1 MCITLAQKPKLL
13 PSKTGTRHLQ
23 WSRALLNVRRR
34 DTRFQGGKVRYN
46 SSAQSTAK
54 LGALSLLTFAT
65 MVLPGQAL
73 AQSASG
79 TTPTRDQIDPLLP
92 PEPQDRPRL
101 SVEGDVERAPCSL
114 ADPAYANVK
123 INFTGAV
130 FNNLGPVSPAEM
142 ASVVQP
148 YLGGEHPISIVCDIR
163 DAAATKLRD
172 KGYLA
177 AVQVP
182 VQRIENGQ
190 VKFEVLYARITTI
203 RVMGEAGPDGRLLE
217 KYLGKL
223 VSDQPF
229 NRLTAERSL
238 LLAQDLP
245 GYDIRLALRPAGTGA
260 GDMVGEVRVNQ
271 VPVIADL
278 SIQNLASRST
288 GRFGAQARVQF
299 NGLTGHGDR
308 TTFAAYTTADFSEQ
322 QVYQVGHDMLIG
334 SNGFRI
340 GGRAT
345 YALTRP
351 DLGANTPPVRGRT
364 AFATLEASYPLIR
377 SQALSIS
384 AAGGME
390 FLRQRI
396 RFAGLPLSRD
406 RLRIAYAKVSGE
418 AVDLKGV
425 GPSGT
430 IGWRL
435 RGSLEARQGLSILGA
450 SPNCIAQPAVCNRGG
465 FVPPSL
471 PDGDPT
477 ATVLRFTGEAELRT
491 HSRFTVLISPR
502 AQLSSNAL
510 PAFEQFSAGNYTL
523 GRGFDPGALVGDSGA
538 GFQTEIRL
546 DNFRLN
552 PKSSLMV
559 QPYAFSDNVWVWNKG
574 VPGDPARMSSLGGG
588 ARFTLPG
595 RARLD
600 LFGAVPTRKL
610 PGDAK
615 RRDVR
620 FLMTLTTNILPWRNR

>member
-1 MCITLAQKPKLL
+1 MRSKKLAEPKE
-13 PSKTGTRHLQ
+13 
-23 WSRALLNVRRR
+23 RA
-34 DTRFQGGKVRYN
+34 T
-46 SSAQSTAK
+46 SAT
-54 LGALSLLTFAT
+54 LSLLSLLALAF
-65 MVLPGQAL
+65 PGQAF
-73 AQSASG
+73 AQSAAP

-92 PEPQDRPRL
+92 PEPEVRPRL
-101 SVEGDVERAPCSL
+101 TVEGDVERAPCSL

-123 INFTGAV
+123 INFTGAE

-142 ASVVQP
+142 AAVTQP
-148 YLGGEHPISIVCDIR
+148 YVGGEHPISIVCDIR

-182 VQRIENGQ
+182 VQRIEGGL
-190 VKFEVLYARITTI
+190 VKFEVLYARLTSV
-203 RVMGEAGPDGRLLE
+203 RVMGYAGLDGKLLE
-217 KYLGKL
+217 KYLSTL

-245 GYDIRLALRPAGTGA
+245 GYDVRLALRPAGTGA
-260 GDMVGEVRVNQ
+260 GDMVGEVRVKQ
-271 VPVIADL
+271 VPVIADISL
-278 SIQNLASRST
+278 QNLASRST
-288 GRFGAQARVQF
+288 GRYGGQVRVQF

-351 DLGANTPPVRGRT
+351 DLGAGTPQVRGRT
-364 AFATLEASYPLIR
+364 TFATVEASYPLRR

-384 AAGGME
+384 VAGGME
-390 FLRQRI
+390 FLKQRI
-396 RFAGLPLSRD
+396 RFAGLPLSAD
-406 RLRIAYAKVSGE
+406 RLRIAYARVNAE

-425 GPSGT
+425 GPSGS

-435 RGSLEARQGLSILGA
+435 RGSLEARRGLSIFGA
-450 SPNCIAQPAVCNRGG
+450 SPNCIARPAVCGAAG

-477 ATVLRFTGEAELRT
+477 ATVFRFAAEAELRT
-491 HSRFTVLISPR
+491 HSRFTVLFSPR
-502 AQLSSNAL
+502 AQIASNAL
-510 PAFEQFSAGNYTL
+510 PAFEQFSAGNYTI
-523 GRGFDPGALVGDSGA
+523 GRGFDPGALVGDSGV
-538 GFQTEIRL
+538 GFQTEVRL
-546 DNFRLN
+546 DNFRLS
-552 PKSSLMV
+552 PKSPIGV
-559 QPYAFSDNVWVWNKG
+559 QPYVFTDNVWVWNKG
-574 VPGDPARMSSLGGG
+574 LPGDPARMSSVGGG
-588 ARFTLPG
+588 VRFTLPG

-600 LFGAVPTRKL
+600 MYGAAPTRRL
-610 PGDAK
+610 PGETR

-620 FLMTLTTNILPWRNR
+620 FLATLTTNILPWRTR

>member
-1 MCITLAQKPKLL
+1 VRTKKSTL
-13 PSKTGTRHLQ
+13 RNE
-23 WSRALLNVRRR
+23 RA
-34 DTRFQGGKVRYN
+34 T
-46 SSAQSTAK
+46 S
-54 LGALSLLTFAT
+54 GAISLLSLLA
-65 MVLPGQAL
+65 LAIPGQGF
-73 AQSASG
+73 AQTA
-79 TTPTRDQIDPLLP
+79 TPTAPTRDQIDPLLP
-92 PEPQDRPRL
+92 PEPEVRPRL
-101 SVEGDVERAPCSL
+101 TVEGDIERAPCSL
-114 ADPAYANVK
+114 ADPAYANIK
-123 INFTGAV
+123 INFTGAE
-130 FNNLGPVSPAEM
+130 FNNLGPVSPAELT
-142 ASVVQP
+142 SVTQP
-148 YLGGEHPISIVCDIR
+148 YVGGEHPISIVCDIR
-163 DAAATKLRD
+163 DAVATKLRD

-182 VQRIENGQ
+182 VQRIEGGL
-190 VKFEVLYARITTI
+190 VKFEVLYAKITTV
-203 RVMGEAGPDGRLLE
+203 RVMGYAGLDGKLLE
-217 KYLGKL
+217 KYLSKL

-245 GYDIRLALRPAGTGA
+245 GYDVRLALRPAGTGA
-260 GDMVGEVRVNQ
+260 GEMVGEVRVKQ
-271 VPVIADL
+271 VPVIADF

-288 GRFGAQARVQF
+288 GRFGGQARIQF

-351 DLGANTPPVRGRT
+351 DLGAGTPPVRGRT
-364 AFATLEASYPLIR
+364 VFATIEASYPLRR
-377 SQALSIS
+377 SQAVSIS
-384 AAGGME
+384 VAGGME
-390 FLRQRI
+390 LLKQRI
-396 RFAGLPLSRD
+396 RFAGLPLSAD
-406 RLRIAYAKVSGE
+406 RLRIAYARVNGE

-435 RGSLEARQGLSILGA
+435 RGSLEARRGLSIFGA
-450 SPNCIAQPAVCNRGG
+450 SPDCIARPAVCGAAG

-477 ATVLRFTGEAELRT
+477 ATVVRFSGEAELRT

-502 AQLSSNAL
+502 AQLSSNSL
-510 PAFEQFSAGNYTL
+510 PAFEQFSAGNYTI
-523 GRGFDPGALVGDSGA
+523 GRGFDPGALVGDSGV

-546 DNFRLN
+546 DTFRLT
-552 PKSSLMV
+552 PKSTVGV
-559 QPYAFSDNVWVWNKG
+559 QPYVFADNVWVWNKG
-574 VPGDPARMSSLGGG
+574 IPGDPARMSSVGGG

-600 LFGAVPTRKL
+600 VYGAAPTHKL
-610 PGDAK
+610 PGDLK

-620 FLMTLTTNILPWRNR
+620 FLMTLTTNILPWRT